1 MNIIASARD
10 NINSVVNPNIPKWI
24 LFSSFFSSR
33 ILSRKRHQLDSLASS
48 AACKISTGKEGYK
61 IEIAETA
68 AHIVDN
74 ALAKVTI
81 APSCL
86 PRQEKIS
93 RMVSTENAQ
102 AANR

>member
-1 MNIIASARD
+1 MKIIASARD
-10 NINSVVNPNIPKWI
+10 NINRVVNPNIPKWI
-24 LFSSFFSSR
+24 LFSAFFSSS

-48 AACKISTGKEGYK
+48 AACKISSGKEGYK
-61 IEIAETA
+61 VEIAETTA
-68 AHIVDN
+68 QIVEN
-74 ALAKVTI
+74 TQAKVTI

-102 AANR
+102 AANI